1 MAFHVLLCGEGGGAS
16 WCWQPWVS
24 STCIYT
30 CIAIP
35 HAGGASVN
43 QMVEG
48 LKMLGFDVVF
58 DTNFAAD
65 LTVRL

>member
-1 MAFHVLLCGEGGGAS
+1 MSRAFFGEGNSAS
-16 WCWQPWVS
+16 WSQATMGLIYMYVHALYS
-24 STCIYT
+24 S
-30 CIAIP
+30 
-35 HAGGASVN
+35 HAGGVSVN

-65 LTVRL
+65 LTVR

>member
-1 MAFHVLLCGEGGGAS
+1 MGLIYMYVHALY
-16 WCWQPWVS
+16 S
-24 STCIYT
+24 S
-30 CIAIP
+30 
-35 HAGGASVN
+35 HAGGVSVN

-65 LTVRL
+65 LTVR